1 MLCGENYELRAGN
14 KGHRSLTPKE
24 QAANVLHFGR
34 PFFISPDPHC
44 ELENDSSSTA
54 NLTGS
59 SVRTPSLPSK
69 TGCPHHCGSGTGC
82 RNAEDT
88 LRRLP
93 GAPRCPR
100 PANAP
105 APQSRYYHIYN
116 PLSSLLY
123 GPGFLYDPSLGL
135 GAGCGVG
142 GPFAVGGPIISGA
155 IYITHWADTGAENA
169 KKQLKSSS

>member
-69 TGCPHHCGSGTGC
+69 TECPHHARRGAGMVVAG
-82 RNAEDT
+82 REDT
-88 LRRLP
+88 L
-93 GAPRCPR
+93 CPAHCL
-100 PANAP
+100 ANAP
-105 APQSRYYHIYN
+105 AQSY
-116 PLSSLLY
+116 
-123 GPGFLYDPSLGL
+123 
-135 GAGCGVG
+135 
-142 GPFAVGGPIISGA
+142 
-155 IYITHWADTGAENA
+155 W
-169 KKQLKSSS
+169 KKQHLDNNSPDVSYSLERLACAHTPKADSRPCSEGQGTFLTRPTVQVVLTPSPS